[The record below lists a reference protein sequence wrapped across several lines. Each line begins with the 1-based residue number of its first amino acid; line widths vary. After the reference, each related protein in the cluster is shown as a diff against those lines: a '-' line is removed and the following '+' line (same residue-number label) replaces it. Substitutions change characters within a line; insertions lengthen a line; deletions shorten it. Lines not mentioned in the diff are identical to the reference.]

1 MVKFKDIV
9 LIVALTL
16 AIAGCSS
23 IGKYLPSEFD
33 NVEYGKL
40 VELNTIAIMPAK
52 SWCNPSSL
60 NQMNYRA
67 QYLHTYAEHRL
78 NPNIAE
84 IYAGIH
90 GLTTE
95 LAEREK
101 PSETYCKIK
110 RTNIHDIT
118 TTVLETFGDRK

>member
-1 MVKFKDIV
+1 MVKFADIV
-9 LIVALTL
+9 LLGTLLLALS
-16 AIAGCSS
+16 GCAN
-23 IGKYLPSEFD
+23 IGKFFPSDFD

-52 SWCNPSSL
+52 TWCNPSSL

-67 QYLHTYAEHRL
+67 QYLHTYATHRL
-78 NPNIAE
+78 NTNIAE

-90 GLTTE
+90 GLTSE

-101 PSETYCKIK
+101 PSEAYCKIK

-118 TTVLETFGDRK
+118 TTILETFGDRK

>member
-1 MVKFKDIV
+1 MVKFADIV
-9 LIVALTL
+9 LIGALTL

-40 VELNTIAIMPAK
+40 VELNTIAIMPGTGWCSK
-52 SWCNPSSL
+52 SQL

-67 QYLHTYAEHRL
+67 QYLHTYATHRL
-78 NPNIAE
+78 NTNIAE

-95 LAEREK
+95 LVERDE
-101 PSETYCKIK
+101 PSEAYCKIK

-118 TTVLETFGDRK
+118 TTTLETFGDRK